1 MRSFNDPI
9 IDSRLGSSPSKA
21 MRHLISPGLCNGV
34 GLIPRAVN
42 PQ

>member
-9 IDSRLGSSPSKA
+9 IDSRLDSSPSKA
-21 MRHLISPGLCNGV
+21 TRHPISPDAD
-34 GLIPRAVN
+34 LIPRAVN